1 MCCQPSHTEVKT
13 QTPQCGR
20 PCQSLPKGEGSPSEP
35 TIRETE
41 EILFPHSHHTPRGPC
56 PQTDK
61 NTAFVA
67 RQSRLQNRFLIWS
80 WISATLRAAE
90 PVTLSFPRDRLNADI
105 SSRIRMYALTQGFQ
119 LLFICLRSPLNIK
132 NADSTRK
139 KCSKKIEEK
148 KKKNYMG
155 TTGNNWPGM
164 FWSNFDSQ
172 RALIYTCRASLA
184 VR

>member
-41 EILFPHSHHTPRGPC
+41 EILFPHSHHTPRGLC
-56 PQTDK
+56 PETDK
-61 NTAFVA
+61 KTAFVA
-67 RQSRLQNRFLIWS
+67 KQSRLKIRFLILT
-80 WISATLRAAE
+80 WIFATLRPAVSRLLNPSGHFFTYTYVRTDTGVSAALYMLAIPFE
-90 PVTLSFPRDRLNADI
+90 
-105 SSRIRMYALTQGFQ
+105 YQ
-119 LLFICLRSPLNIK
+119 
-132 NADSTRK
+132 
-139 KCSKKIEEK
+139 KCRFHQEEVLKKIEE

-164 FWSNFDSQ
+164 F
-172 RALIYTCRASLA
+172 
-184 VR
+184 